1 MILMIF
7 LEMEHDWFEHHQ
19 CARLLHVHGHLVAQ
33 AGLLK
38 HTVMW
43 WHLPMHAGG
52 WTICGLVSI
61 PQVLWGEAAEPTLP
75 GRAESHALRA
85 FSSSS
90 PFRRWWG
97 WRRQNRRCKWWGQKE
112 DNGESRTRKTW
123 ERDEELKGKAAVY
136 RKVQEVGA
144 LWMFIADISVFFV
157 EFTRDAMSFIKT
169 HVFFTTTITH
179 FWFLTFL
186 ARGS

>member
-1 MILMIF
+1 M
-7 LEMEHDWFEHHQ
+7 
-19 CARLLHVHGHLVAQ
+19 A
-33 AGLLK
+33 
-38 HTVMW
+38 
-43 WHLPMHAGG
+43 PSNAGG

-61 PQVLWGEAAEPTLP
+61 PQVLWGEAAEPTLL
-75 GRAESHALRA
+75 GRADSHALRA

-97 WRRQNRRCKWWGQKE
+97 WRRQNRRCKGWGQKE

-144 LWMFIADISVFFV
+144 LWMFIADISVFFCGV
-157 EFTRDAMSFIKT
+157 YKRRYVIYQNSCLFHNHHHSFLISNFSCQE
-169 HVFFTTTITH
+169 VLEDLQI
-179 FWFLTFL
+179 
-186 ARGS
+186 

>member
-1 MILMIF
+1 MMF
-7 LEMEHDWFEHHQ
+7 SEMEHDWFEHHQ

-61 PQVLWGEAAEPTLP
+61 PQVLWGEAAEPTLL

-97 WRRQNRRCKWWGQKE
+97 WRRQNRRCKRWGQKE
-112 DNGESRTRKTW
+112 DNGESSTRKTW
-123 ERDEELKGKAAVY
+123 ARDKELKGKAAASPSFTGGAGSGSSSNFHCWYFLFFCVVY
-136 RKVQEVGA
+136 ITGDAKS
-144 LWMFIADISVFFV
+144 F
-157 EFTRDAMSFIKT
+157 RDGVK
-169 HVFFTTTITH
+169 
-179 FWFLTFL
+179 
-186 ARGS
+186 